1 MTAFYLFLL
10 LQIPTTDVVGCKV
23 AEVVGC
29 EEEPEGVL
37 GGVQDS
43 RLLLV
48 VEATWVRRS

>member
-1 MTAFYLFLL
+1 MTAFYLFLH
-10 LQIPTTDVVGCKV
+10 LQIPTTEAVGREV
-23 AEVVGC
+23 AEVVVC